1 MLSCM
6 MLFSLIFIS
15 GLVPI
20 GYCIQEA
27 IIGHFVS
34 IMYKLLPL
42 QSFWFDQLRHHVT
55 KNRQRLPPRVNRQI
69 RQAPRGAGASGHFDS
84 GGLAWLIN
92 DRDESGLP
100 LSTFSSHRCSCNSHT
115 RDPPCP
121 PPLDCL
127 EWLSWSDVTLIFPP
141 AHDSSYKI
149 HLAHFVTWIRSSK
162 YLQTHAAHETAF
174 RALDDKPIILK
185 ARRAGFCSGH
195 LHNFK
200 AMTYWFS
207 CYLSQACV

>member
-1 MLSCM
+1 M
-6 MLFSLIFIS
+6 
-15 GLVPI
+15 
-20 GYCIQEA
+20 
-27 IIGHFVS
+27 
-34 IMYKLLPL
+34 
-42 QSFWFDQLRHHVT
+42 
-55 KNRQRLPPRVNRQI
+55 NRPI

-100 LSTFSSHRCSCNSHT
+100 LSTFSLHRCSCNSHT
-115 RDPPCP
+115 QYPPHPHPLYP
-121 PPLDCL
+121 PPRLP
-127 EWLSWSDVTLIFPP
+127 WVSFRSDVTLIFLP

-149 HLAHFVTWIRSSK
+149 HLAHFVTWIRSNK

-185 ARRAGFCSGH
+185 AWRASFCSGH

-200 AMTYWFS
+200 VMTYWFS
-207 CYLSQACV
+207 RYLSQACV